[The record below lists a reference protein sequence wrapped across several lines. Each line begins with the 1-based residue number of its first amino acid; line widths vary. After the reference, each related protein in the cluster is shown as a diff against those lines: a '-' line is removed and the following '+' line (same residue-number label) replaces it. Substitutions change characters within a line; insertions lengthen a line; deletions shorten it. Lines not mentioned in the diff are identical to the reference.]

1 MKAKPVSYTSGH
13 PAAPYGAQEAHLEAL
28 AARPENE
35 VDYSDV
41 PALTEEQFRHA
52 RRGVFYRPVKRHI
65 TARVDADV
73 LDWVEAE
80 GKGYQTLIN
89 AIFRRKCSTPQ
100 SRTGK

>member
-1 MKAKPVSYTSGH
+1 MRSTTATFRLLPKSSSGI
-13 PAAPYGAQEAHLEAL
+13 P
-28 AARPENE
+28 
-35 VDYSDV
+35 
-41 PALTEEQFRHA
+41 